1 MRNTALP
8 CSACKD
14 ISGPACDTLV
24 ALGTGAAMV
33 TEYYNTCFVLRGRD
47 GSLFLT
53 DGGGGGGIMAQFR
66 RAGLD
71 WRDLKGMFVTH
82 CHCDHLLGAVWA
94 GRKLA
99 SMLLRKER
107 EDGMSIYA
115 LPEVAENLRTICSLT
130 LGPKEN
136 SVIGGPLCIEAVRD
150 GEAHT
155 VAGREITFFDIHSLK
170 APQFGFSARLEAG
183 KRFVC
188 LGDEPFDK
196 RCAPYAQG
204 ADWLAGEAYCLDS
217 MRGIFQP
224 EKIRH
229 STVKETAENA
239 ERLGAKNLILWHTE
253 DRATF
258 GRRKELFTREARQ
271 YYSGNVVV
279 PDDLESIAL

>member
-1 MRNTALP
+1 
-8 CSACKD
+8 
-14 ISGPACDTLV
+14 
-24 ALGTGAAMV
+24 MV

-94 GRKLA
+94 VRKLA

-136 SVIGGPLCIEAVRD
+136 SVI
-150 GEAHT
+150 
-155 VAGREITFFDIHSLK
+155 AGRCASKPCATEKHIPWPGARSPSLISIRSRPRNSVFPP
-170 APQFGFSARLEAG
+170 AWRPEN
-183 KRFVC
+183 RFVC